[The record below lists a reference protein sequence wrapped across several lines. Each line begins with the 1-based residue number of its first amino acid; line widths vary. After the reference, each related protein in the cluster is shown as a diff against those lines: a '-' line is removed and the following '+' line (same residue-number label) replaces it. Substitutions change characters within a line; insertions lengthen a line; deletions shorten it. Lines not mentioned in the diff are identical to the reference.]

1 MIENHSVNL
10 NIIGKRECLSLPRE
24 SCQVSDD
31 TVDQQ
36 NFNFALKSDLL
47 KSGIVHDF
55 GRLKQD
61 FFLK

>member
-36 NFNFALKSDLL
+36 NFNFAQDLL
-47 KSGIVHDF
+47 KSDIVDDF

-61 FFLK
+61 FFLE

>member
-36 NFNFALKSDLL
+36 NFHFALKSDLL
-47 KSGIVHDF
+47 KSGIVDDF